1 VNLQGSISSLEKVL
15 VLPPLEISDFGS
27 RYPDPRGSIE
37 FPGNSA
43 GKSQALCW
51 ESNSVAL
58 VLWLC
63 CDITVTIVKAKDSWK
78 YLKGKIRLVV
88 E

>member
-1 VNLQGSISSLEKVL
+1 MHKAASISSLEKL
-15 VLPPLEISDFGS
+15 LALSPSEISDFCC

-37 FPGNSA
+37 FPGNPSA
-43 GKSQALCW
+43 KSQALCW

-58 VLWLC
+58 VLSLC